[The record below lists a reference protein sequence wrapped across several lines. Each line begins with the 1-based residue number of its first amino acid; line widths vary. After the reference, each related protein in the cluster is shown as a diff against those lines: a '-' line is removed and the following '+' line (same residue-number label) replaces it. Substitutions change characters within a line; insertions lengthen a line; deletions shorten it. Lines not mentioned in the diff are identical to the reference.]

1 VGFSQLEM
9 KVEYGWMGLAPGADV
24 SYWVRTTDWSA
35 RPSDESGPGDRA
47 AVRGSLHASEASVAP
62 FSVLQGERGVPM
74 LRIDLENRGAVG
86 AEVGSVRATLA
97 GTLAPSGIEAVRL
110 WTGPRDAVAFDQA
123 ACAPVAVS
131 SPWEGRTALVTPSA
145 PVSLGPGESVSL
157 WLTVDVA
164 AGATT
169 VDWFD
174 LWVMADGGLGTMAEL
189 VVGEVHGSYRLVR
202 VWNATGD
209 GRYTVITHICIN
221 EFYPN
226 PGSGEVE
233 WVELIN
239 PTSSDISLKGWYVD
253 CKPDANKTNRVVS
266 FSNTDTIAGNRTV
279 KAWDASGTDDISD
292 KGSILLYNNKTM
304 IDAIRYK
311 TVSGQSSHAR
321 ARDSNDDPTDLMYTT
336 SSPTKGTKNE
346 LVPEFG
352 TVAGPALV
360 TVVAFALVRRR
371 AASPGRVGGGGGGR
385 GGRRGRVS

>member
-1 VGFSQLEM
+1 
-9 KVEYGWMGLAPGADV
+9 
-24 SYWVRTTDWSA
+24 
-35 RPSDESGPGDRA
+35 
-47 AVRGSLHASEASVAP
+47 
-62 FSVLQGERGVPM
+62 M

-110 WTGPRDAVAFDQA
+110 WTGARDAGAFDQA

-131 SPWEGRTALVTPSA
+131 SPWEGRTALITPSV
-145 PVSLGPGESVSL
+145 PVVVGPGEAVSL

-174 LWVMADGGLGTMAEL
+174 LWVLAEGGLGTAAEVL
-189 VVGEVHGSYRLVR
+189 VDEVHGSYTLVR
-202 VWNATGD
+202 VWNATGG
-209 GRYTVITHICIN
+209 GRYNVITHICIN

-226 PGSGEVE
+226 PGTGQVE

-239 PTSSDISLKGWYVD
+239 PTSSNIDLDGWYVD
-253 CKPDANKTNRVVS
+253 YFVTGQGYKTVLTFDS
-266 FSNTDTIAGNRTV
+266 SDDIDGGLTI
-279 KAWDASGTDDISD
+279 KAWDTDGTNDIGDSGT
-292 KGSILLYNNKTM
+292 LYLFDSGGNIK
-304 IDAIRYK
+304 DGIRYDSVGSQK
-311 TVSGQSSHAR
+311 SLAR
-321 ARDSNDDPTDLMYTT
+321 SCTEDDEPTDLLYTT
-336 SSPTKGTKNE
+336 SSPTKGTSNA

-371 AASPGRVGGGGGGR
+371 AASPGRVGGGDGR